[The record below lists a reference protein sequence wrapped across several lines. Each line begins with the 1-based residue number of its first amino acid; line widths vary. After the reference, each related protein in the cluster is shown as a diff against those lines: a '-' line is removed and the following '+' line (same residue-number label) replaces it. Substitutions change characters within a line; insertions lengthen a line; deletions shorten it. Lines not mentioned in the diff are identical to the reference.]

1 MSTQVAA
8 PMLSPAAP
16 GYAPLVQATQRVES
30 GIGAG
35 GGVGRVRR
43 LHLFS
48 GGIVSW
54 ASAKRDVQKHG
65 TEGVALLFADTMME
79 DEDLYRF
86 IVEAAANVGVPLTRI
101 ADGRTPWE
109 VMRDHHSFATNR
121 MDFCSEELKRD
132 LLDKWFA
139 DNCSAE
145 TVSCVGLDW
154 TEMHRLDRM
163 RQIMPERQWEA
174 PMTEKPYMTKAQMM
188 DWLKAEGIE
197 PPRLYKLGFP
207 HNNCGGF
214 CIKAGQAH
222 FALLL
227 RTMPE
232 RYAYHEAKERELRET
247 VGDYGIL
254 RDRTGG
260 TTKTLTLEAF
270 RKRIESQADLF
281 DAHDWGGCGCALPS
295 LAGRAAGAGVGL
307 ETSAAEK
314 GHNDSN
320 SATE

>member
-1 MSTQVAA
+1 MSMQVAE
-8 PMLSPAAP
+8 PVVSPASR
-16 GYAPLVQATQRVES
+16 GYVSFVQATQRVAS

-35 GGVGRVRR
+35 CGVGGVRR

-54 ASAKRDVQKHG
+54 ASAKRDVEKHG
-65 TEGVALLFADTMME
+65 AEGVVLLFADTMME

-101 ADGRTPWE
+101 ADGRNPWE
-109 VMRDHHSFATNR
+109 VMRDHRSFATNR

-139 DNCSAE
+139 NNCSAE

-163 RQIMPERQWEA
+163 RQIMPERRWEA

-188 DWLKAEGIE
+188 AWLKAEGIE

-232 RYAYHEAKERELRET
+232 RYAYHEAKERELREV
-247 VGDYGIL
+247 VGEYGIL

-270 RKRIESQADLF
+270 RKRIEAQGEF
-281 DAHDWGGCGCALPS
+281 DAFDWGGCGCALPS
-295 LAGRAAGAGVGL
+295 SAGRAARVGVGRA
-307 ETSAAEK
+307 TCAAEK
-314 GHNDSN
+314 KHNS
-320 SATE
+320 